1 MVAEAVQEFLT
12 ALEEAPEGEPHSLMV
27 LRHGS
32 VVAAGWWWP
41 YTAPRPHLLYSLSKN
56 LDVNVKDHLQ
66 PAVAPGQ
73 SPNRRPEICSY
84 ARM

>member
-1 MVAEAVQEFLT
+1 MHAGDGAKAESRQRSFDRPALEIRDAVQAT
-12 ALEEAPEGEPHSLMV
+12 D
-27 LRHGS
+27 
-32 VVAAGWWWP
+32 
-41 YTAPRPHLLYSLSKN
+41 

-73 SPNRRPEICSY
+73 SPKRRPEICSY